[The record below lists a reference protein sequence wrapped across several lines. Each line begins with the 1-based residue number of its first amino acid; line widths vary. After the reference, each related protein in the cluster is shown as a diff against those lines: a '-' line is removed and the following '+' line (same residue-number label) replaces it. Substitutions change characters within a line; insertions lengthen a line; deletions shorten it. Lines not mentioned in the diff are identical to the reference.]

1 MNEATYKNPCDPTKR
16 NLINGIILKSASGD
30 NTSLCGINPSGI
42 TFGSSNNLFGPSIT
56 IQNLKDKSSVYSGFM
71 IGITSANVLNNTQDG
86 RVYVMYSNGTTGIS
100 TTNASSANTKID
112 PLFNSNKR
120 FGFQVY

>member
-1 MNEATYKNPCDPTKR
+1 
-16 NLINGIILKSASGD
+16 
-30 NTSLCGINPSGI
+30 
-42 TFGSSNNLFGPSIT
+42 
-56 IQNLKDKSSVYSGFM
+56 M

-86 RVYVMYSNGTTGIS
+86 RVYVINSNGTTGIS
-100 TTNASSANTKID
+100 TTNASSATTKID